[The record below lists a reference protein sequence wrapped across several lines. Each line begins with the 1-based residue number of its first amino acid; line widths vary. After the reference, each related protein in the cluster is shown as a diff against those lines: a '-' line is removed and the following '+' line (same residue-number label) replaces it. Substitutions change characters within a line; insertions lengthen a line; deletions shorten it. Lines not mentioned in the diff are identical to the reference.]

1 MENILICYTLIINI
15 HVSFMNLMIS
25 QVNNIKNEKENN
37 REYKHTVTLALVRSR
52 RRDFEM
58 KVHG

>member
-1 MENILICYTLIINI
+1 MENILIYYTLIINI

-37 REYKHTVTLALVRSR
+37 REYKHTVTLSVGS
-52 RRDFEM
+52 
-58 KVHG
+58 